1 MKYLRFII
9 IFIVFVGMIIYL
21 KKTGKEEYTEK
32 NKVLENNV
40 NFSGQVIDIKQSNN
54 HAFGIISLQ
63 ITQSSVKEFNDKL
76 KNGIYPYR
84 IQGNIAELYT
94 IIPDG
99 IQEGDIVDLKSK
111 EKNSHFYYV
120 KTKQKSEG
128 YIWVITEPLDIAFVK
143 KNTIFK

>member
-1 MKYLRFII
+1 MFIL
-9 IFIVFVGMIIYL
+9 FIGMIIYL
-21 KKTGKEEYTEK
+21 KKTGTEEYAEK
-32 NKVLENNV
+32 NKVLDNDV
-40 NFSGQVIDIKQSNN
+40 NFSGQVIGIKQSDN

-63 ITQSSVKEFNDKL
+63 VTRSSVKDFNDKL
-76 KNGIYPYR
+76 ENGIYPYR

-99 IQEGDIVDLKSK
+99 IQEGDIVNLKSK

-128 YIWVITEPLDIAFVK
+128 YIWVITEPLDINFVK
-143 KNTIFK
+143 ENTIFK